1 MEFIGPI
8 LTRIFPSRSAF
19 NTIYG
24 DKMVLKKFII
34 FNKDKERLTGI
45 FHQVNDKKDLVIVCH
60 GFNEDKDKDLVTG
73 FCKALNREDFNAF
86 RFDFSG
92 NGESEGSF
100 ENSCFTKEADDLN
113 SVINFFAKKN
123 YHIKSVVGYSTSG
136 TVAILQVARDERI
149 KSIIVVAPRIYP
161 SKSTMAKKI
170 EKKYNK
176 TLSEIIKDPKI
187 KYPIT
192 TQFRKGKRSFSR
204 QYVEEIAILDV
215 LVYLKQIK
223 APILM
228 LHGNKDQIINIGET
242 KDAFQAGNKPKTFV
256 EIDEADHTFSN
267 PVQMEEMIYKA
278 LHWLKNQGDNTYQPS
293 GEGDK

>member
-1 MEFIGPI
+1 
-8 LTRIFPSRSAF
+8 
-19 NTIYG
+19 
-24 DKMVLKKFII
+24 MVLKKFII

-204 QYVEEIAILDV
+204 QYVEEIAISDV

-228 LHGNKDQIINIGET
+228 LHGNKDQIVNIGET

-256 EIDEADHTFSN
+256 EIDGADHTFSN

-278 LHWLKNQGDNTYQPS
+278 LHWLKNQGNDTYQPS